1 MLTLFLGE
9 CEANPECI
17 LTECQKSCGTTGVS
31 DKEELEALV
40 LKKRAVHDEDS
51 DKTLLKT
58 PYTRVAQTVHPSNA
72 EGIEGVIR
80 NLCLPGKILFLSTKN
95 MKQ

>member
-9 CEANPECI
+9 CEANPEWI
-17 LTECQKSCGTTGVS
+17 LAKCQKSCGTSGVS
-31 DKEELEALV
+31 DKEELEALI
-40 LKKRAVHDEDS
+40 LKKRALHDEDS
-51 DKTLLKT
+51 DETLLET

-80 NLCLPGKILFLSTKN
+80 NFVS
-95 MKQ
+95 